1 MAKSSETSRLSG
13 RRSRPGARSFY
24 VLVTGGAGF
33 IGSNLV
39 LELQRRW
46 PWAQLTVVDD
56 FRSGTFK
63 NLSEYKGDVCAVD
76 AVHFRATDKYD
87 CVYHLA
93 SITDTT
99 VGDQRKM
106 VHDNVEG
113 FRNIL
118 GIARKH
124 KARVVYA
131 SSAATYG
138 IASTRMSE
146 DSPPAPANA
155 YAFSK
160 MILDNMAE
168 EARKD
173 GMRVDGL
180 RFFNVHGPGEAHKG
194 ASASMIYQL
203 AVQMRQ
209 ERRPRIFKRGEQ
221 RRDFVHIDDV
231 VDALIATA
239 DRGKNAVYNVGS
251 GRGRSFNAVVRSLNA
266 ALGTS
271 FEPDYI
277 DNPYDFYQTFTE
289 ADLTRSKRDLGY
301 APKFELEPGI
311 LDYMKRL
318 GWARGRASA
327 EAQTSRTAREV

>member
-13 RRSRPGARSFY
+13 RRSKPGARFFY

-46 PWAQLTVVDD
+46 PWARLTVVDD
-56 FRSGTFK
+56 FRSGSFK
-63 NLSEYKGDVCAVD
+63 NLSGYKGDIAAVD
-76 AVHFRATDKYD
+76 AAHYRPHEKYD
-87 CVYHLA
+87 CVFHLA

-99 VGDQRKM
+99 VVDQRLM
-106 VHDNVEG
+106 IHDNVEG

-118 GIARKH
+118 GFARKQ

-138 IASTRMSE
+138 IAGARMSE
-146 DSPPAPANA
+146 DSEAAPANA

-160 MILDNMAE
+160 TILDNVAS
-168 EARKD
+168 EARKE
-173 GMRVDGL
+173 GMRIDGL
-180 RFFNVHGPGEAHKG
+180 RFFNVYGPGEAHKG

-203 AVQMRQ
+203 AVQIRQ
-209 ERRPRIFKRGEQ
+209 QRRPRLFKNGEQ

-231 VDALIATA
+231 VDALVLAA
-239 DRGKNAVYNVGS
+239 EKGKNAVYNVGS

-271 FEPDYI
+271 LEPDYF

-301 APKFELEPGI
+301 NAKFELEPGV

-318 GWARGRASA
+318 GWAKG
-327 EAQTSRTAREV
+327 

>member
-1 MAKSSETSRLSG
+1 MAKSSATSRWSV
-13 RRSRPGARSFY
+13 RRSKPPARFFY
-24 VLVTGGAGF
+24 ILVTGGAGF

-46 PWAQLTVVDD
+46 PWARLTVVDD
-56 FRSGTFK
+56 FRSGSFK
-63 NLSEYKGDVCAVD
+63 NLAGYRGDIAAVD
-76 AVHFRATDKYD
+76 AAHFRPHEKYD
-87 CVYHLA
+87 CIFHLA

-99 VGDQRKM
+99 VSDQRLM

-118 GIARKH
+118 AIARKQ

-138 IASTRMSE
+138 IANVRMSE
-146 DSPPAPANA
+146 DNPPAPANA

-160 MILDNMAE
+160 AILDNIAGE
-168 EARKD
+168 SRKE

-180 RFFNVHGPGEAHKG
+180 RFFNVYGPGEAHKG
-194 ASASMIYQL
+194 PSASMIYQL
-203 AVQMRQ
+203 GLQIRQ
-209 ERRPRIFKRGEQ
+209 HRRPRIFKNGEQ
-221 RRDFVHIDDV
+221 RRDFVHVDDV
-231 VDALIATA
+231 VDALILASEK
-239 DRGKNAVYNVGS
+239 GKNAVYNVGS
-251 GRGRSFNAVVRSLNA
+251 GRSRSFNAVVRSLNS

-271 FEPDYI
+271 LDPDYF

-301 APKFELEPGI
+301 APKFELEDGVR
-311 LDYMKRL
+311 DYVKRL
-318 GWARGRASA
+318 GWIKS
-327 EAQTSRTAREV
+327 

>member
-13 RRSRPGARSFY
+13 RRSKPGARYFY

-46 PWAQLTVVDD
+46 PWARLTVVDD
-56 FRSGTFK
+56 FRSGSFK
-63 NLSEYKGDVCAVD
+63 NLSGYKGDIAAVD
-76 AVHFRATDKYD
+76 AANYRPNQKFD
-87 CVYHLA
+87 CVFHLA

-99 VGDQRKM
+99 VTDQRLM

-118 GIARKH
+118 QFGRKL
-124 KARVVYA
+124 KLRVVYA

-138 IASTRMSE
+138 IAGTRMSE
-146 DSPPAPANA
+146 DNDPAPANA

-160 MILDNMAE
+160 TILDNVAA
-168 EARKD
+168 EARKE

-180 RFFNVHGPGEAHKG
+180 RFFNVYGPGEAHKG

-203 AVQMRQ
+203 AVQMRRQ
-209 ERRPRIFKRGEQ
+209 RRPRIFKNGEQ

-231 VDALIATA
+231 VDALVLAA
-239 DRGKNAVYNVGS
+239 ERGKNAVYNVGS

-271 FEPDYI
+271 YEPEYI
-277 DNPYDFYQTFTE
+277 DNPYGDFYQTFTE

-301 APKFELEPGI
+301 NPKFELEPGI

-318 GWARGRASA
+318 GWTGS
-327 EAQTSRTAREV
+327 

>member
-1 MAKSSETSRLSG
+1 M
-13 RRSRPGARSFY
+13 
-24 VLVTGGAGF
+24 TGGAGF

-39 LELQRRW
+39 MELQRRW
-46 PWAQLTVVDD
+46 PWARLTVVDD

-63 NLSEYKGDVCAVD
+63 NLAGYKGDVAAVS
-76 AVHFRATDKYD
+76 AANYRPTEKFD
-87 CVYHLA
+87 CVFHLA

-99 VGDQRKM
+99 VGDQRLM
-106 VHDNVEG
+106 IHDNVEG

-118 GIARKH
+118 GFARKQ

-138 IASTRMSE
+138 IASVRMSE
-146 DSPPAPANA
+146 DSEAAPANA

-160 MILDNMAE
+160 MILDNVADE
-168 EARKD
+168 ERKE
-173 GMRVDGL
+173 GMRIDGL
-180 RFFNVHGPGEAHKG
+180 RFFNVYGPGEGHKG
-194 ASASMIYQL
+194 ASASMIFQL

-209 ERRPRIFKRGEQ
+209 QRRPRIFRNGEQ

-231 VDALIATA
+231 VDALILASE
-239 DRGKNAVYNVGS
+239 RGKNAVYNVGS

-271 FEPDYI
+271 FEPDYF

-301 APKFELEPGI
+301 VPKFDLEPGV

-318 GWARGRASA
+318 GWAKS
-327 EAQTSRTAREV
+327 

>member
-13 RRSRPGARSFY
+13 RRSRPAARNFY

-39 LELQRRW
+39 LDLQRRW
-46 PWAQLTVVDD
+46 PWARLAVVDD

-63 NLSEYKGDVCAVD
+63 NLAGYKGDVAAVD
-76 AVHFRATDKYD
+76 AVHFRPNDKYD
-87 CVYHLA
+87 CVFHLA
-93 SITDTT
+93 SFTDTT
-99 VGDQRKM
+99 MNDQRRM

-138 IASTRMSE
+138 IASTRMAE
-146 DSPPAPANA
+146 DSEAAPANS

-160 MILDNMAE
+160 TILDNVAA
-168 EARKD
+168 EARKE
-173 GMRVDGL
+173 GMRIDGL
-180 RFFNVHGPGEAHKG
+180 RFFNVYGPGEAHKG

-203 AVQMRQ
+203 ALQMRQ
-209 ERRPRIFKRGEQ
+209 GRRPRIFKNGEQ
-221 RRDFVHIDDV
+221 RRDFVHVDDV
-231 VDALIATA
+231 VDALVLAA
-239 DRGKNAVYNVGS
+239 ERGKNAVYNVGS
-251 GRGRSFNAVVRSLNA
+251 GRGRSFNAVVRALNA

-271 FEPDYI
+271 FEPDYF

-301 APKFELEPGI
+301 NPKVELEAGV

-318 GWARGRASA
+318 GWAK
-327 EAQTSRTAREV
+327 V

>member
-13 RRSRPGARSFY
+13 RRSKPGARYFY

-46 PWAQLTVVDD
+46 PWARLTVVDD

-63 NLSEYKGDVCAVD
+63 NLAGYKGDLAAVD
-76 AVHFRATDKYD
+76 ASRFSPFEKYD
-87 CVYHLA
+87 CVFHLA

-99 VGDQRKM
+99 VTDQRLM

-118 GIARKH
+118 QIVHKQ

-138 IASTRMSE
+138 IAGNRMSE
-146 DSPPAPANA
+146 DSDAAPANP

-160 MILDNMAE
+160 TILDNIADE
-168 EARKD
+168 SRKE

-180 RFFNVHGPGEAHKG
+180 RFFNVYGPGEAHKG

-203 AVQMRQ
+203 GLQMRQ
-209 ERRPRIFKRGEQ
+209 GRRPRIFKNGEQ
-221 RRDFVHIDDV
+221 RRDFVHVDDV
-231 VDALIATA
+231 VDALVLASE
-239 DRGKNAVYNVGS
+239 RGKNAVYNVGS
-251 GRGRSFNAVVRSLNA
+251 GRGRSFNAVIRSLNS

-271 FEPDYI
+271 YEPDYFE
-277 DNPYDFYQTFTE
+277 NPYDFYQTFTE
-289 ADLTRSKRDLGY
+289 ADLARSKRDLGY
-301 APKFELEPGI
+301 VPKYELESGV
-311 LDYMKRL
+311 LEYMKRL
-318 GWARGRASA
+318 GWAKG
-327 EAQTSRTAREV
+327 